1 MRNSQVKNALI
12 TGANR
17 GLGLEFVKQLA
28 SQGWHVF
35 ACCRNPENAEAL
47 NSLALASAGKIEIHA
62 LHVEDC
68 QQIKQLALAL
78 SGQQIDLLINNAGM
92 YPDRASG
99 SFGNTS
105 TTAWIKAFEVNAIA
119 PMKMAEAFVEH
130 VSASQMKTIVTI
142 SSKMGSVADNT
153 SGGSYLYRS
162 SKAAVNIITKSLSV
176 DLRPRGIK
184 IALLHPGWV
193 KTDMGGPNALIT
205 AKESVSSM
213 IALINRLGFQDSGKF
228 LAFDGAEIP
237 W

>member
-1 MRNSQVKNALI
+1 
-12 TGANR
+12 
-17 GLGLEFVKQLA
+17 LA
-28 SQGWHVF
+28 SQ
-35 ACCRNPENAEAL
+35 
-47 NSLALASAGKIEIHA
+47 GKIEIHA

-105 TTAWIKAFEVNAIA
+105 TTEWIKAFEVNAIA

-130 VSASQMKTIVTI
+130 VSESQMKTIVTI

-162 SKAAVNIITKSLSV
+162 SKAAANIITKSLSV

-213 IALINRLGFQDSGKF
+213 IALINRLGLQDSGKF

>member
-1 MRNSQVKNALI
+1 MNSQVKNALI

-17 GLGLEFVKQLA
+17 GLGFEFVKQLA
-28 SQGWHVF
+28 RQGWHVF
-35 ACCRNPENAEAL
+35 ACCRNPQNADAL
-47 NSLALASAGKIEIHA
+47 NGLALASQGKIEVHT
-62 LHVEDC
+62 LNVEDC
-68 QQIKQLALAL
+68 QQIKQLALTL
-78 SGQQIDLLINNAGM
+78 HGQAIDLLINNAGM

-99 SFGNTS
+99 SFGKTS
-105 TTAWIKAFEVNAIA
+105 TTEWMKAFEVNAIA
-119 PMKMAEAFVEH
+119 PLKMAEAFVEH
-130 VSASQMKTIVTI
+130 VSESQMKTIVII

-162 SKAAVNIITKSLSV
+162 SKAAVNIVAKSLSV

-184 IALLHPGWV
+184 VALLHPGWV

-205 AKESVSSM
+205 AEESVSSI
-213 IALINRLGFQDSGKF
+213 IALISRFGWQDNGKF